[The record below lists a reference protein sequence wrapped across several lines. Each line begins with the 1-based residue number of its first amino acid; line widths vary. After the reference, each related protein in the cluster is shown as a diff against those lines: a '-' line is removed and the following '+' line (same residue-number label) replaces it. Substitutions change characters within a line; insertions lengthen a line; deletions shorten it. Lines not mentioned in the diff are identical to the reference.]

1 MRRGLDPGV
10 ALSGWVLVVAAS
22 QRLQGATLAWV
33 GMLVIV
39 LALGSSARRL
49 LSMLRRGVWFLLAL
63 VLSHVWM
70 VPGERA
76 LPWLGGLSPTFSGI
90 DLALT
95 QAVRVLI
102 ALGMVALVMRCY
114 RPHQL
119 AAGLASM
126 ASALP
131 LPLQWTE
138 AFGRRLDL
146 TLQLVSTNDGSA
158 SLRVMW
164 RDLLARSNA
173 PILDNQLPDRPV
185 DFAASMRPVA
195 WYDRAAVLIL
205 LSGALA
211 IACR

>member
-1 MRRGLDPGV
+1 MAV
-10 ALSGWVLVVAAS
+10 S
-22 QRLQGATLAWV
+22 QRLQGATLACA

-39 LALGSSARRL
+39 LALGLSSRRL

-63 VLSHVWM
+63 FLSHVWM

-76 LPWLGGLSPTFSGI
+76 LPWLGGLSPTFAGI

-95 QAVRVLI
+95 QAMRVLI
-102 ALGMVALVMRCY
+102 ALGMVTLVMRCY
-114 RPHQL
+114 RSHQL

-131 LPLQWTE
+131 LPLQWAE
-138 AFGRRLDL
+138 SFGRRLDL
-146 TLQLVSTNDGSA
+146 TLQLVSTNDGRA
-158 SLRVMW
+158 SLRAIW
-164 RDLLARSNA
+164 RDLLAQRNA
-173 PILDNQLPDRPV
+173 PIFDNQLPNRPI
-185 DFAASMRPVA
+185 DFAVSMRPMA

-211 IACR
+211 IACG